1 MIDDGCKSA
10 NSSFNSPKLS
20 SPANFLAA
28 RLPPNVTENNNGKI
42 QYSLTLHYWIN
53 IINIKNLNFHFE
65 SFLFPKSE
73 PSPCEAV
80 LWKLVVN
87 SANGINII
95 NETKETLLINNGY

>member
-1 MIDDGCKSA
+1 MAKEQGTE
-10 NSSFNSPKLS
+10 SFLSGSPD
-20 SPANFLAA
+20 
-28 RLPPNVTENNNGKI
+28 
-42 QYSLTLHYWIN
+42 WIN
-53 IINIKNLNFHFE
+53 IICQNFHFE
-65 SFLFPKSE
+65 SFPFPKSE

>member
-1 MIDDGCKSA
+1 MTKEQGTK
-10 NSSFNSPKLS
+10 S
-20 SPANFLAA
+20 SP
-28 RLPPNVTENNNGKI
+28 
-42 QYSLTLHYWIN
+42 YWIN
-53 IINIKNLNFHFE
+53 IICQKFHFE
-65 SFLFPKSE
+65 SFPFPNSE